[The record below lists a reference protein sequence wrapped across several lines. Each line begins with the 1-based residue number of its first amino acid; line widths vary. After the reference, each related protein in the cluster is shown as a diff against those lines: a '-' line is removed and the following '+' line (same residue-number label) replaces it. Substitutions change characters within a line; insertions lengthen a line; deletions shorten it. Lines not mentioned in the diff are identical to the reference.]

1 LVEGVGLGEAVR
13 EVEGNLHD
21 DSLALWIYFKG
32 WVCGFGC
39 HFDRHE

>member
-1 LVEGVGLGEAVR
+1 LGEAVG
-13 EVEGNLHD
+13 EVEGNLHG

-32 WVCGFGC
+32 WVCGSGC